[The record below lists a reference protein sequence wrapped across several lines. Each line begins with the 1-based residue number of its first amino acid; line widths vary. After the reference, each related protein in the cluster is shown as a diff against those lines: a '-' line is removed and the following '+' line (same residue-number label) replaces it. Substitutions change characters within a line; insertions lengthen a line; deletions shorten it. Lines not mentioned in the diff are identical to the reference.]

1 MRIIIV
7 GSGKVGTALI
17 DHLAKEGH
25 SLVVIDSDSEVI
37 ENLINKYDIK
47 GVCGN
52 GTSFEIQKEAGVD
65 GADLV
70 IAVTSGDEVN
80 ILTCLFAKK
89 AGASHTIARVRTPE
103 YSEQVIRLKDD
114 LGLSMIVNPELEA
127 AVECSRILNFAQA
140 LKIDYFAKGKV
151 DMVEVKLPVDCPL
164 IGESLSSIR
173 KKLGFKVLIC
183 AVQRNGE
190 VYIPTGTFVLE
201 EGDRI
206 HVTGSHR
213 NIVDFFKKIRLESKK
228 IKNVMI
234 AGGGRI
240 AYYLAKRLL
249 EDGINVKI
257 IENNWER
264 CKELSVLLSGA
275 QIIYGDGTDQSV
287 LIEEGIEY
295 NDAFVSLTGIDEEN
309 IITSMYAS
317 KLNLKKVITKVN
329 RMSLF
334 PMLSSIGVDTVVS
347 PKQLTANLI
356 VQYVRSMSSKKS
368 SRVETLYKLVNNL
381 VEAIEFSV
389 KKSNRVTNIPLKNL
403 KLKDNILVACI
414 IRGKEIIVP
423 SGEDKIQVGDN
434 VIIVTTNTM
443 FDDLNEI
450 IR

>member
-80 ILTCLFAKK
+80 ILTCLFAK
-89 AGASHTIARVRTPE
+89 SRRIAYHRPSQNTGIP
-103 YSEQVIRLKDD
+103 EQVIRLKDD

-173 KKLGFKVLIC
+173 QKLGFKVLIC

>member
-1 MRIIIV
+1 M
-7 GSGKVGTALI
+7 
-17 DHLAKEGH
+17 
-25 SLVVIDSDSEVI
+25 
-37 ENLINKYDIK
+37 
-47 GVCGN
+47 
-52 GTSFEIQKEAGVD
+52 
-65 GADLV
+65 
-70 IAVTSGDEVN
+70 
-80 ILTCLFAKK
+80 
-89 AGASHTIARVRTPE
+89 
-103 YSEQVIRLKDD
+103 
-114 LGLSMIVNPELEA
+114 
-127 AVECSRILNFAQA
+127 
-140 LKIDYFAKGKV
+140 
-151 DMVEVKLPVDCPL
+151 
-164 IGESLSSIR
+164 
-173 KKLGFKVLIC
+173 
-183 AVQRNGE
+183 
-190 VYIPTGTFVLE
+190 
-201 EGDRI
+201 
-206 HVTGSHR
+206 
-213 NIVDFFKKIRLESKK
+213 ESKK
-228 IKNVMI
+228 IRNVMI

-287 LIEEGIEY
+287 LIDEGIEY
-295 NDAFVSLTGIDEEN
+295 TDAFVSLTGIDEEN

-317 KLNLKKVITKVN
+317 QLNLKKVITKVN

-334 PMLSSIGVDTVVS
+334 PMLYSIGVDTIVS

-356 VQYVRSMSSKKS
+356 VRYVRSMSAKKS
-368 SRVETLYKLVNNL
+368 SRVETLYKLVNDQ

-389 KKSNRVTNIPLKNL
+389 KKTNKVTGIPLKNL

-423 SGEDKIQVGDN
+423 SGEDTIQVGDN

>member
-37 ENLINKYDIK
+37 ESLVNKYDIK

-52 GTSFEIQKEAGVD
+52 GTSFDIQKEAGVD

-70 IAVTSGDEVN
+70 IAVTSSDEVN

-89 AGASHTIARVRTPE
+89 AGATHTIARVRTPE
-103 YSEQVIRLKDD
+103 YSEQMLRMKDE

-127 AVECSRILNFAQA
+127 AVECSRILNFTAA

-151 DMVEVKLPVDCPL
+151 DMVEIKVPEKCPL
-164 IGESLSSIR
+164 IGESLSTIR
-173 KKLGFKVLIC
+173 QKLGFKVLIC
-183 AVQRNGE
+183 AVQRDGE
-190 VYIPTGTFVLE
+190 VFIPTGSFVLQF
-201 EGDRI
+201 GDRI

-213 NIVDFFKKIRLESKK
+213 NIIVFFKKIRLESKK
-228 IKNVMI
+228 IRNVMI

-287 LIEEGIEY
+287 LIDEGIEY
-295 NDAFVSLTGIDEEN
+295 TDACFFDRHRRHIHRCMLRS
-309 IITSMYAS
+309 
-317 KLNLKKVITKVN
+317 NLKKVITKVN

-334 PMLSSIGVDTVVS
+334 PMLYSIGVDTIVS

-356 VQYVRSMSSKKS
+356 VRYVRSMSAKKS
-368 SRVETLYKLVNNL
+368 SRVETLYKLVNDQ

-389 KKSNRVTNIPLKNL
+389 KKTNKVTGIPLKNL

-423 SGEDKIQVGDN
+423 SGEDTIQVGDN

>member
-37 ENLINKYDIK
+37 ESLVNKYDIK

-52 GTSFEIQKEAGVD
+52 GTSFDIQKEAGVD

-70 IAVTSGDEVN
+70 IAVTSSDEVN

-89 AGASHTIARVRTPE
+89 AGATHTIARVRTPE
-103 YSEQVIRLKDD
+103 YSEQMLRMKDE

-127 AVECSRILNFAQA
+127 AVECSRILNFTAA

-151 DMVEVKLPVDCPL
+151 DMVEIKVPEKCPL
-164 IGESLSSIR
+164 IGESLSTIR
-173 KKLGFKVLIC
+173 QKLGFKVLIC
-183 AVQRNGE
+183 AVQRDGE
-190 VYIPTGTFVLE
+190 VFIPTGSFVLQF
-201 EGDRI
+201 GDRV

-213 NIVDFFKKIRLESKK
+213 NIIDFFKKIRLESKK
-228 IKNVMI
+228 IRNVMI

-287 LIEEGIEY
+287 LIDEGIEY
-295 NDAFVSLTGIDEEN
+295 TDAFVSLTGIDEEN

-317 KLNLKKVITKVN
+317 QLNLKKVITKVN

-334 PMLSSIGVDTVVS
+334 PMLYSIGVDTIVS

-356 VQYVRSMSSKKS
+356 VRYVRSMSAKKS
-368 SRVETLYKLVNNL
+368 SRVETLYKLVNDQ

-389 KKSNRVTNIPLKNL
+389 KKTNKVTGIPLKNL

-423 SGEDKIQVGDN
+423 SGEDTIQVGDN